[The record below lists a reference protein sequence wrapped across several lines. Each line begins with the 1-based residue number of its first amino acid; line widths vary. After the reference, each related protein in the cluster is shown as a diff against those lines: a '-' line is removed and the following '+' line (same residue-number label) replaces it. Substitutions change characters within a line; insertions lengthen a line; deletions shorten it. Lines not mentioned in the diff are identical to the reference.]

1 METKPKSKNIVQNTT
16 IKNDIEKK
24 GGLLSFFH
32 EMTYIERRILMLEQ
46 KDEQLLID
54 LTSARGVPGNEE
66 EVREVF
72 KAYAKDYADE
82 IIFDG
87 LGSVIAKHGQDEN
100 SPRIF
105 ISGHMDEVGFM
116 VTKITE
122 KGFIEFQTLGGW
134 WSQVMLAQQV
144 EIKTREGKLI
154 HGVIGCKPP
163 HVLSVEAR
171 NKPYDI
177 KDMFIDVGGSS
188 EEEVKS
194 WGVRPGDMITP
205 YIEYKRLNDSK
216 FLLAKAW
223 DNRVGT
229 AVALRVL
236 ENLAK
241 DGHPNQLFAGSD
253 VMEEVGLRGA
263 RTSTYLANP
272 EIAFALDTGTAGDT
286 PGMTPK
292 EADSVLGKGP
302 QILIFDASMVPH
314 KKLLNFVTDVAEEL
328 EIPFQYTVIAGGGT
342 DAGQMHLTR
351 QGIPSLAITVPVR
364 YLHSHTSVI
373 HEDDYLNTVKLV
385 TEVVRRLDRTTVDQ
399 ILSY

>member
-1 METKPKSKNIVQNTT
+1 MIL
-16 IKNDIEKK
+16 KK
-24 GGLLSFFH
+24 RGGLLSFFH
-32 EMTYIERRILMLEQ
+32 EMTYTERRILMLEQ

-263 RTSTYLANP
+263 RTSTYLADP

>member
-1 METKPKSKNIVQNTT
+1 
-16 IKNDIEKK
+16 
-24 GGLLSFFH
+24 
-32 EMTYIERRILMLEQ
+32 MLEQ

-72 KAYAKDYADE
+72 KTYAKDYADE

-105 ISGHMDEVGFM
+105 ISGHMD
-116 VTKITE
+116 
-122 KGFIEFQTLGGW
+122 
-134 WSQVMLAQQV
+134 
-144 EIKTREGKLI
+144 
-154 HGVIGCKPP
+154 
-163 HVLSVEAR
+163 
-171 NKPYDI
+171 
-177 KDMFIDVGGSS
+177 
-188 EEEVKS
+188 
-194 WGVRPGDMITP
+194 
-205 YIEYKRLNDSK
+205 
-216 FLLAKAW
+216 
-223 DNRVGT
+223 
-229 AVALRVL
+229 
-236 ENLAK
+236 
-241 DGHPNQLFAGSD
+241 
-253 VMEEVGLRGA
+253 EVGLRGA

>member
-1 METKPKSKNIVQNTT
+1 
-16 IKNDIEKK
+16 
-24 GGLLSFFH
+24 
-32 EMTYIERRILMLEQ
+32 MLEQ

-66 EVREVF
+66 EVREIF
-72 KAYAKDYADE
+72 KAYAKPFADE
-82 IIFDG
+82 IMFDG
-87 LGSVIAKHGQDEN
+87 IGSVIAKHGQDEQA
-100 SPRIF
+100 PKIF

-144 EIKTREGKLI
+144 EIKTSEGRLI

-163 HVLSVEAR
+163 HVLSPEAR
-171 NKPYDI
+171 KQPYDI
-177 KDMFIDVGGSS
+177 KDMFIDVGATS
-188 EEEVKS
+188 EEEVKA

-205 YIEYKRLNDSK
+205 YIEYKRLNDTK

-236 ENLAK
+236 ENLATE
-241 DGHPNQLFAGSD
+241 GHNNQLYAGSD

-263 RTSTYLANP
+263 RTSTYLVNP
-272 EIAFALDTGTAGDT
+272 DIALALDTGTAGDT

-302 QILIFDASMVPH
+302 QILIFDASMIPH
-314 KKLLNFVTDVAEEL
+314 KKLLNFVVKVAEEL
-328 EIPFQYTVIAGGGT
+328 EIPFQYAVIAGGGT

-351 QGIPSLAITVPVR
+351 KGVPSLAITVPVR

-385 TEVVRRLDRTTVDQ
+385 TEVVRRLDRQTVDEL
-399 ILSY
+399 LSY